1 MAISEKIIDELEYEL
16 LNLREVMDVRNQT
29 IDGLINMNDKLAK
42 ENAALKRYR
51 AADKKG
57 WVRLHEENSNLTK
70 ENAELK
76 RQIEVFTKA
85 EIWGDDAAKYEG
97 EYNG

>member
-1 MAISEKIIDELEYEL
+1 MAISEKRIDELEYEAI
-16 LNLREVMDVRNQT
+16 NLRETILIRDQT
-29 IDGLINMNDKLAK
+29 INGLLNMNDRLA
-42 ENAALKRYR
+42 E
-51 AADKKG
+51 
-57 WVRLHEENSNLTK
+57 

-97 EYNG
+97 EYNGK